1 MIIGSGLGLWC
12 WTGTCIQ
19 VSLSLPVPVP
29 RSREHY
35 TLDLSEATASSGK
48 FLPAEASLPES
59 LPCRAACGR
68 ERAMLRGRREFGAS
82 LERA

>member
-19 VSLSLPVPVP
+19 VSLSLPVP

-59 LPCRAACGR
+59 LLFRAVSPVAEH
-68 ERAMLRGRREFGAS
+68 ERC
-82 LERA
+82 